1 MDRKKRRN
9 RIITLMIIMALA
21 LTVGFAACGGE
32 SGKIE
37 LQTPTNIRMDGTL
50 LTWDKV
56 ENADGYMVSV
66 DGVEKLTSKNRYDL
80 SILSLP
86 DTYGV
91 QVMALGDGNK
101 YADSGW
107 SKVKEYVVEGPEFT
121 FNEQMNGYIVTGI
134 GTITSDEI
142 DVPDAYKGLPVYGI
156 GYRAFENN
164 EKITKVTLPFY
175 LHVISTYAF
184 SGCKSLKTVEISHS
198 GKLRYIS
205 GYAFAG
211 CTALESIELPY
222 GLNFIGTEA
231 FASSGLKAFNP
242 PDSVTLLGSDVVS
255 NCVNLESYRISSRL
269 AIAPLRMFHNNPKLK
284 TVTIPDNF
292 GNIPSYMFVG
302 SSIEYI
308 TIPKNIQRIDSSAF
322 ENTKIRS
329 VEFEEGSA
337 LTEIKE
343 SAFKGCSNLESF
355 VIPANVKTIRK
366 SAFRGCSKLKSLVIP
381 SKVST
386 IEDDAFSDCA
396 NLKNVTFEKGSEL
409 WYLNRIFV
417 NTPITEL
424 TVKSVSGIKSDAF
437 SNSSTLKTI
446 RFENDNK
453 LSTLYS
459 RAFFNCSNLTTVD
472 FGENSKLIS
481 IGESVFENCSNLTEI
496 KLPSTVLLIYEK
508 AFAGCTAMN
517 SIIIPKGVK
526 KMGGGVFSGWGKN
539 QTIYIEN
546 LTEKPSDWSD
556 NWLDGCNANIVWG
569 YQPT

>member
-1 MDRKKRRN
+1 MNKEKRRN

-21 LTVGFAACGGE
+21 LTAGFAACGEE

-56 ENADGYMVSV
+56 ENADYYMVSV

-80 SILSLP
+80 SILSLS

-91 QVMALGDGNK
+91 QVMALGDGEK
-101 YADSGW
+101 YEDSGW
-107 SKVKEYVVEGPEFT
+107 SKVKEYLVEGPEFT

-142 DVPDAYKGLPVYGI
+142 DVPETYKGLPVYGI

-164 EKITKVTLPFY
+164 GKITKVTLPFY
-175 LHVISTYAF
+175 LHVISDYAF
-184 SGCKSLKTVEISHS
+184 LGCKSLKTVEISHS

-222 GLNFIGTEA
+222 GLNFIATEA
-231 FASSGLKAFNP
+231 FSGSGLKALDI
-242 PDSVTLLGSDVVS
+242 PDSVTWIGADIVS
-255 NCVNLESYRISSRL
+255 NCVNLESFKFSNR
-269 AIAPLRMFHNNPKLK
+269 LRMTPLPIFYNTPKLK

-292 GNIPSYMFVG
+292 VDIPARLFVG
-302 SSIEYI
+302 SGIEYI
-308 TIPKNIQRIDSSAF
+308 KIPKNVKYIYTSAF
-322 ENTKIRS
+322 ENTKICS

-337 LTEIKE
+337 LTEIGE
-343 SAFKGCSNLESF
+343 RAFKGCSNLESF
-355 VIPANVKTIRK
+355 VIPA
-366 SAFRGCSKLKSLVIP
+366 
-381 SKVST
+381 KVST
-386 IEDDAFSDCA
+386 IGDDAFSDCA

-424 TVKSVSGIKSDAF
+424 TIPKSVSGINSDAF
-437 SNSSTLKTI
+437 INSSTLKTI

-453 LSTLYS
+453 LSSLYS

-496 KLPSTVLLIYEK
+496 KLPSTVLIIYEK

-526 KMGGGVFSGWGKN
+526 KMEGGVFSGWGKN

-546 LTEKPSDWSD
+546 LTEKLSDWSD

>member
-1 MDRKKRRN
+1 MNKEKRRN

-21 LTVGFAACGGE
+21 LTAGFAACGEE

-56 ENADGYMVSV
+56 ENADYYMVSV

-91 QVMALGDGNK
+91 QVMALGDGEK
-101 YADSGW
+101 YEDSGW
-107 SKVKEYVVEGPEFT
+107 SKVKEYLVEGPEFT

-134 GTITSDEI
+134 GTITSDVI
-142 DVPDAYKGLPVYGI
+142 DVPETYKGLPVYGI

-164 EKITKVTLPFY
+164 GKITKVTLPYY

-242 PDSVTLLGSDVVS
+242 PDSVTRLGSGVVS
-255 NCVNLESYRISSRL
+255 NCVNLESYRISCNL
-269 AIAPLRMFHNNPKLK
+269 AMGPSKMFHNTPKLK

-292 GNIPSYMFVG
+292 VNIASYMFVG

-308 TIPKNIQRIDSSAF
+308 KFPKSIQRIYPSAF

-343 SAFKGCSNLESF
+343 SAFKGCSDLESF

-396 NLKNVTFEKGSEL
+396 NLKNVTFENGSNL
-409 WYLNRIFV
+409 WFLYRSFA

-424 TVKSVSGIKSDAF
+424 TIPKLTSIGAGAF
-437 SNSSTLKTI
+437 EGYSTLKTI
-446 RFENDNK
+446 RFENDSR
-453 LSTLYS
+453 LTGLYN
-459 RAFFNCSNLTTVD
+459 REFFNCINLTTVD
-472 FGENSKLIS
+472 FGENSKLS
-481 IGESVFENCSNLTEI
+481 CIGVSTFENCSNLTEI
-496 KLPSTVLLIYEK
+496 KLPSTVLIIFEK

>member
-9 RIITLMIIMALA
+9 RIITLMILMALA
-21 LTVGFAACGGE
+21 LTAAFAACGGE

-50 LTWDKV
+50 LTWDNV

-66 DGVEKLTSKNRYDL
+66 DGLEKLTSKNRYDL

-91 QVMALGDGNK
+91 QVMALGDGEK
-101 YADSGW
+101 YEDSGW

-134 GTITSDEI
+134 GTVTSDEI

-175 LHVISTYAF
+175 LHVISKYAF

-242 PDSVTLLGSDVVS
+242 PDSVTRLGSGVVS
-255 NCVNLESYRISSRL
+255 NCVNLESYRISRNL
-269 AIAPLRMFHNNPKLK
+269 AMGPSKMLHNTPKLK

-292 GNIPSYMFVG
+292 VNISSYMFVG
-302 SSIEYI
+302 SGIEYI
-308 TIPKNIQRIDSSAF
+308 KIPKNIQRISVSAF

-329 VEFEEGSA
+329 VDFEEGSA
-337 LTEIKE
+337 LTEIRE
-343 SAFKGCSNLESF
+343 SAFKGCSDLESF
-355 VIPANVKTIRK
+355 VIPANVKTIGK

-381 SKVST
+381 AKVSL
-386 IEDDAFSDCA
+386 IDDDAFSDCA
-396 NLKNVTFEKGSEL
+396 NLKNVTFENGSNL
-409 WYLNRIFV
+409 WYLYRSFA

-424 TVKSVSGIKSDAF
+424 TIPKLTNIGAGAF
-437 SNSSTLKTI
+437 EGYSTLKTI
-446 RFENDNK
+446 RFENDSR
-453 LSTLYS
+453 LTGLYD
-459 RAFFNCSNLTTVD
+459 REFFNCINLTTVD
-472 FGENSKLIS
+472 FGENSKLMS
-481 IGESVFENCSNLTEI
+481 IGVSTFENCSNLTEM
-496 KLPSTVLLIYEK
+496 KLPSTVTFIYEK

-526 KMGGGVFSGWGKN
+526 KMGGGVFSGWGEN

-546 LTEKPSDWSD
+546 LTEKPSEWSD

-569 YQPT
+569 YQPI

>member
-1 MDRKKRRN
+1 
-9 RIITLMIIMALA
+9 MALA
-21 LTVGFAACGGE
+21 LTAGFAACGEE

-91 QVMALGDGNK
+91 QVMALGDGDK

-107 SKVKEYVVEGPEFT
+107 SKVKEYVVEGLEFT

-142 DVPDAYKGLPVYGI
+142 EVPDAYKGLPVYGI

-205 GYAFAG
+205 EYAFSG
-211 CTALESIELPY
+211 CAALESIELPY
-222 GLNFIGTEA
+222 GLNFIATEA
-231 FASSGLKAFNP
+231 FSGSGLKALDI
-242 PDSVTLLGSDVVS
+242 PDSVSFIGSDIVR
-255 NCVNLESYRISSRL
+255 NCVNLESFKFSNRMIMT
-269 AIAPLRMFHNNPKLK
+269 PLPIFYNTPKLK

-292 GNIPSYMFVG
+292 VDIPARLFVG
-302 SSIEYI
+302 SGIKYI
-308 TIPKNIQRIDSSAF
+308 KIPKNVKYIYTSAF

-337 LTEIKE
+337 LTEIGE

-355 VIPANVKTIRK
+355 VIPATVTTIK
-366 SAFRGCSKLKSLVIP
+366 
-381 SKVST
+381 
-386 IEDDAFSDCA
+386 ENAFSDCA

-424 TVKSVSGIKSDAF
+424 TVPKSVSGINSDAF

-446 RFENDNK
+446 RFENDSK
-453 LSTLYS
+453 LSSLYS
-459 RAFFNCSNLTTVD
+459 RAFFNCANLTTVD

-481 IGESVFENCSNLTEI
+481 IGESVFENCSNIAEI

-526 KMGGGVFSGWGKN
+526 KMEGGVFSGWGEN

-556 NWLDGCNANIVWG
+556 NWLDGCSANVVWG
-569 YQPT
+569 YQPI

>member
-9 RIITLMIIMALA
+9 RIITLMILMTLA
-21 LTVGFAACGGE
+21 LTACFAACGEE

-66 DGVEKLTSKNRYDL
+66 DGLEKLTSKNRYDL

-91 QVMALGDGNK
+91 QVMALGDGEK

-134 GTITSDEI
+134 GTVTSDEI
-142 DVPDAYKGLPVYGI
+142 EVPDAYKGLPVYGI

-205 GYAFAG
+205 EYAFAG

-222 GLNFIGTEA
+222 GLNFIATEA
-231 FASSGLKAFNP
+231 FSGSGLKALDI
-242 PDSVTLLGSDVVS
+242 PDSVSFIGSDIVS
-255 NCVNLESYRISSRL
+255 NCLNLETFKFSDGLKIHPP
-269 AIAPLRMFHNNPKLK
+269 AIFYNTPKLK
-284 TVTIPDNF
+284 NVTIPDNF
-292 GNIPSYMFVG
+292 KHISDRMFVG
-302 SSIEYI
+302 SGIEHI
-308 TIPKNIQRIDSSAF
+308 KIPKNIKYIFTSAF

-329 VEFEEGSA
+329 VEFEEDSA
-337 LTEIKE
+337 LTEIGKR
-343 SAFKGCSNLESF
+343 AFKGCSNLESF
-355 VIPANVKTIRK
+355 VIPA
-366 SAFRGCSKLKSLVIP
+366 
-381 SKVST
+381 KVST

-424 TVKSVSGIKSDAF
+424 TVKSVSGINSDAF

-481 IGESVFENCSNLTEI
+481 ICESVFENCSNLTEI

-526 KMGGGVFSGWGKN
+526 KMEGGVFSGWGKN

>member
-1 MDRKKRRN
+1 MNKEKRRN

-21 LTVGFAACGGE
+21 LTAGFAACGEE

-56 ENADGYMVSV
+56 ENADYYMVSV

-80 SILSLP
+80 SILSLS

-91 QVMALGDGNK
+91 QVMALGDGEK
-101 YADSGW
+101 YEDSGW
-107 SKVKEYVVEGPEFT
+107 SKVKEYLVEGPEFT

-134 GTITSDEI
+134 GTITSDVI
-142 DVPDAYKGLPVYGI
+142 DVPETYKGLPVYGI

-164 EKITKVTLPFY
+164 GKITKVTLPYY

-184 SGCKSLKTVEISHS
+184 SGCKSLKTVEISRS

-211 CTALESIELPY
+211 CTALESIELTY
-222 GLNFIGTEA
+222 GLAEIYSGA
-231 FASSGLKAFNP
+231 FADSGLKAFNP
-242 PDSVTLLGSDVVS
+242 PDSVTRLGSGVVS
-255 NCVNLESYRISSRL
+255 NCVNLESYRISRRL
-269 AIAPLRMFHNNPKLK
+269 AMGPSKMFHNTPKLK
-284 TVTIPDNF
+284 TVTIPGNF
-292 GNIPSYMFVG
+292 VNISSYMFVG

-308 TIPKNIQRIDSSAF
+308 TIPKNIQRISSSAF

-337 LTEIKE
+337 LTEIGE
-343 SAFKGCSNLESF
+343 SAFKGCSDLESF

-386 IEDDAFSDCA
+386 IEEDAFSDCA

-424 TVKSVSGIKSDAF
+424 TVKSVSGINSDAF

-526 KMGGGVFSGWGKN
+526 KMEGGVFSGWGKN

-556 NWLDGCNANIVWG
+556 NWLDGCSANVVWG

>member
-1 MDRKKRRN
+1 MNKEKRRN

-21 LTVGFAACGGE
+21 LTAGFAACGEE

-56 ENADGYMVSV
+56 ENADYYMVSV

-91 QVMALGDGNK
+91 QVMALGDGEK
-101 YADSGW
+101 YEDSGW
-107 SKVKEYVVEGPEFT
+107 SKVKEYLVEGPEFT

-142 DVPDAYKGLPVYGI
+142 DVPETYKGLPVYGI

-164 EKITKVTLPFY
+164 GKITKVTLPFY

-231 FASSGLKAFNP
+231 FSGSGLKALDI
-242 PDSVTLLGSDVVS
+242 PDSVTGIGSDVVS
-255 NCVNLESYRISSRL
+255 NCLNLETFKFSDGLKIHPP
-269 AIAPLRMFHNNPKLK
+269 AIFYNTPKLK

-292 GNIPSYMFVG
+292 NHISDRMFVG
-302 SSIEYI
+302 SGIEHI
-308 TIPKNIQRIDSSAF
+308 KIPKNIKYIFTSAF

-337 LTEIKE
+337 LTEIGE
-343 SAFKGCSNLESF
+343 RAFKGCSNLESF
-355 VIPANVKTIRK
+355 VIPA
-366 SAFRGCSKLKSLVIP
+366 
-381 SKVST
+381 KVST

-424 TVKSVSGIKSDAF
+424 TIPKSVSEINSDAF

-496 KLPSTVLLIYEK
+496 KLPSTVLIIYEK

-526 KMGGGVFSGWGKN
+526 KMEGGVFSGWGKN

>member
-1 MDRKKRRN
+1 MNKEKRRN
-9 RIITLMIIMALA
+9 RIITLIMLMALA
-21 LTVGFAACGGE
+21 LTAGFAACGEE

-56 ENADGYMVSV
+56 ENADYYMVSV

-80 SILSLP
+80 SILSLS

-91 QVMALGDGNK
+91 QVMALGDGEK
-101 YADSGW
+101 YEDSGW
-107 SKVKEYVVEGPEFT
+107 SKVKEYLVEGPEFT

-134 GTITSDEI
+134 GTITSDVI
-142 DVPDAYKGLPVYGI
+142 DVPETYKGLPVYGI

-164 EKITKVTLPFY
+164 GKITKVTLPFY

-222 GLNFIGTEA
+222 GLAEIYSGA
-231 FASSGLKAFNP
+231 FADSGLKAFNP

-269 AIAPLRMFHNNPKLK
+269 ARAPLRMFHNNPKLK

-292 GNIPSYMFVG
+292 VNIASYMFVG

-308 TIPKNIQRIDSSAF
+308 KFPKSIQRIYPSAF

-343 SAFKGCSNLESF
+343 SAFKGCSDLESF

-381 SKVST
+381 AKVST
-386 IEDDAFSDCA
+386 IEDDAFSDCS
-396 NLKNVTFEKGSEL
+396 NLKNVTFENGSNL
-409 WYLNRIFV
+409 WFLYRSFA

-424 TVKSVSGIKSDAF
+424 TIPKLTKIGAGAF
-437 SNSSTLKTI
+437 EGYSTLKTI
-446 RFENDNK
+446 RFENDSR
-453 LSTLYS
+453 LTGLYN
-459 RAFFNCSNLTTVD
+459 RDFFNCINLTTVD
-472 FGENSKLIS
+472 FGENSKLMS
-481 IGESVFENCSNLTEI
+481 IGVSTFENCSNLTEI
-496 KLPSTVLLIYEK
+496 KLPSTVTFIYEK

-526 KMGGGVFSGWGKN
+526 KMEGGVFSGWGKN

>member
-1 MDRKKRRN
+1 MNRKKRRN
-9 RIITLMIIMALA
+9 RIITLMILLALA
-21 LTVGFAACGGE
+21 ITGFVACGGE
-32 SGKIE
+32 SGQIE

-56 ENADGYMVSV
+56 ENADGYMVAI
-66 DGVEKLTSKNRYDL
+66 DGLEKNVTKNRCDL
-80 SILSLP
+80 SILILP

-91 QVMALGDGNK
+91 QVMALGDGIK
-101 YADSGW
+101 YSDSCW
-107 SKVKEYVVEGPEFT
+107 SKVKEYVVEGLELV

-134 GTITSDEI
+134 GTVTSDEI
-142 DVPDAYKGLPVYGI
+142 EVPEMYKGLPVYGI

-175 LHVISTYAF
+175 LHVISKYAF
-184 SGCKSLKTVEISHS
+184 SGCTALETVEISHS

-205 GYAFAG
+205 EYAFAG

-242 PDSVTLLGSDVVS
+242 PDSVTRLGSGVVS
-255 NCVNLESYRISSRL
+255 NCLNLESYRISCNL
-269 AIAPLRMFHNNPKLK
+269 AMGPSKMLHNTPKLK

-292 GNIPSYMFVG
+292 VNISSNMFVG
-302 SSIEYI
+302 SGIEYI
-308 TIPKNIQRIDSSAF
+308 KIPKNIQRISVSAF

-337 LTEIKE
+337 LTEIGE
-343 SAFKGCSNLESF
+343 RAFKGCSDLESF
-355 VIPANVKTIRK
+355 VIPANVKTIGK

-381 SKVST
+381 AKVLT
-386 IEDDAFSDCA
+386 IDDDAFSDCA
-396 NLKNVTFEKGSEL
+396 NLKNVTFENGSEL

-424 TVKSVSGIKSDAF
+424 TVPKSVKGITIDAF

-446 RFENDNK
+446 RFENDSK

-459 RAFFNCSNLTTVD
+459 RAFFNCINLTTVD

-481 IGESVFENCSNLTEI
+481 IGESTFENCGNIAEI

-556 NWLDGCNANIVWG
+556 NWLDGCSANVVWG